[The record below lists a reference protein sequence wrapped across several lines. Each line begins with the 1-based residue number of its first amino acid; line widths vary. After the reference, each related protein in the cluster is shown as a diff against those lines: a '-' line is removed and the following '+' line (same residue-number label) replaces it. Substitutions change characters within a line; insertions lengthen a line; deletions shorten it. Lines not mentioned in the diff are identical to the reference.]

1 MYSRFLGI
9 YLPALIFILTVWF
22 LITQADL
29 VGVLTGYMSG
39 MNAVSYVTY
48 VAILTLA
55 VVAMPVTVMPLI
67 PVAATILGPLMTA
80 ILSVIGWTLG
90 GGISFLIARYLGR
103 PAIERFV
110 SFEKLDRITDSI
122 PQDARFI
129 SIILLRLT
137 LPVDLVSYALGFSK
151 SIGFLEYIV
160 ATFIGVIWF
169 SFAFAYMGD
178 ALLNQNIILLIELG
192 AASLL
197 VFTLCWILITKKRKH
212 QHEGDGSR

>member
-1 MYSRFLGI
+1 MFSRFLGV
-9 YLPALIFILTVWF
+9 YLPAVIFILTVWF
-22 LITQADL
+22 LTAQSDL
-29 VGVLTGYMSG
+29 VGVLAGYMSG
-39 MNAVSYVTY
+39 MNVVSYVTY

-67 PVAATILGPLMTA
+67 PVAATLLGPLPTA

-90 GGISFLIARYLGR
+90 GGISFLVARYIGR
-103 PAIERFV
+103 PVIERFV
-110 SFEKLDRITDSI
+110 SFEKLDSITESI
-122 PQDARFI
+122 PQDTRFI

-137 LPVDLVSYALGFSK
+137 LPVDLVSYALGFSR

-178 ALLNQNIILLIELG
+178 ALLNQNIILLIEVG

-197 VFTLCWILITKKRKH
+197 VFTVCWLLLAKKRKAKSS
-212 QHEGDGSR
+212 ED